1 MYLQRYLSFENR
13 ILRMKAMDVD
23 AVRAFLLAADLQSF
37 TRAADVLG
45 TTQSAVSLKLQRLE
59 EQLGR
64 RLLERTPRHV
74 RLSAEGLTF
83 LGVARELVSSHD
95 RAAAAF
101 ETEQRRLA
109 IGINQ
114 LLVGNEL
121 PLLLRRMRDHD
132 PKLMVEIRVAG
143 TNELMRAQ
151 EQGELDA
158 VLVLRPERRG
168 TKRGK
173 VVFAEPF
180 SWFAAADW
188 DWRAGQP
195 LPLATQGESCRI
207 RAEAVRA
214 LDRAGIE
221 WHEVFVG
228 KGAAILGAAAVAGL
242 AVAILAR
249 RAAPQGAVD
258 VIGLL
263 SLPPIRSQDV
273 MLYSNLSDRRTQN
286 AVRVLTLAYQ

>member
-1 MYLQRYLSFENR
+1 
-13 ILRMKAMDVD
+13 MKAMDVD

-45 TTQSAVSLKLQRLE
+45 TTQSAISLKLRRLE
-59 EQLGR
+59 AQLGR

-74 RLSAEGLTF
+74 RLSAEGLAF

-114 LLVGNEL
+114 QLVGSEL
-121 PLLLRRMRDHD
+121 PMLLRRMREHD
-132 PKLMVEIRVAG
+132 PALLVEMRIAG
-143 TNELMRAQ
+143 TEELMRGL
-151 EQGELDA
+151 EREELDA
-158 VLVLRPERRG
+158 VLVLRPEDRG
-168 TKRGK
+168 KRGRA
-173 VVFAEPF
+173 VCAESF
-180 SWFAAADW
+180 SWFAATGW
-188 DWRAGQP
+188 VPRAGQP
-195 LPLATQGESCRI
+195 LPLATQGAPCRI
-207 RAEAVRA
+207 RADALRA

-221 WHEVFVG
+221 WREVFVG

-242 AVAILAR
+242 AVAVLAR
-249 RAAPQGAVD
+249 RAAPPGTVD
-258 VIGLL
+258 VSGVL

-273 MLYSNLSDRRTQN
+273 MLYSNLSDKRTRD
-286 AVRVLTLAYQ
+286 ALRILTLAFQ

>member
-1 MYLQRYLSFENR
+1 MQ
-13 ILRMKAMDVD
+13 MKSMDVD

-37 TRAADVLG
+37 TRAAEVLG
-45 TTQSAVSLKLQRLE
+45 TTQSAVSLKLRRLE

-74 RLSAEGLTF
+74 RLSVEGLAF

-101 ETEQRRLA
+101 DTEQRRLA

-114 LLVGNEL
+114 QLVGREL

-132 PKLMVEIRVAG
+132 PNLLVEMRVAG
-143 TNELMRAQ
+143 TKELMASQ
-151 EQGELDA
+151 ERGELDA
-158 VLVLRPERRG
+158 VLVLRPDDRG
-168 TKRGK
+168 KRGK

-180 SWFAAADW
+180 SWYAAPGW
-188 DWRAGQP
+188 EPRAGQP
-195 LPLATQGESCRI
+195 LPLATQGESCRT

-221 WHEVFVG
+221 WREVFVG

-242 AVAILAR
+242 AVAVLAR
-249 RAAPQGAVD
+249 RAAPPDTVD
-258 VIGLL
+258 VGGLL
-263 SLPPIRSQDV
+263 SLPAIRSQDV
-273 MLYSNLSDRRTQN
+273 MLYSNLSDRRTRD
-286 AVRVLTLAYQ
+286 ALRVLALAFQ